1 LTHNRC
7 ETLRT
12 AARPQFFSITMSSSP
27 QLDPSDLD
35 PALSSGTALWK
46 DEVADRLAAH
56 RLRRDRRA
64 PDSDL
69 QSALFT
75 PVADDPNRAA
85 RIAAAIADRYARQ
98 PSYHDVLAA
107 QEEAERERQ
116 RLADEEARAAAAALA
131 AAQQPAPEEVATPEP
146 KPDLDHRRRY
156 IETSHRVVLHAP
168 MPAPMPRQIPSR
180 AASAHDEDAKEAVAR
195 AIARAEAEDLFNA
208 VLVEPTVPLPA
219 KLIEFPRELI
229 APRKARPRLAEGPL
243 QAVASM
249 STGDRA
255 SQLRIFEVETETIS
269 HQPPPADDP
278 VSVAPNWLNIRLDDN
293 QGPRWEFE
301 APAASP
307 FALPLHP
314 AALSRRA
321 LATAVDFACVAG
333 AFAGFAAVF
342 FFSTTHP
349 PMTRLGAEFGG
360 GIFVLLFALY
370 QWMFFTYAESTPG
383 MRAARIALCTF
394 DDTNPTRRA
403 MRLRLGAVLLAACPF
418 GLGFL
423 WAVVDEDGLGWHDRI
438 ARMYQ
443 RSY

>member
-1 LTHNRC
+1 
-7 ETLRT
+7 LRT
-12 AARPQFFSITMSSSP
+12 AAWPQFLFSIKMSSSP
-27 QLDPSDLD
+27 QIDPSDLD
-35 PALSSGTALWK
+35 PDLSSGTAPWK

-64 PDSDL
+64 PLSDS

-75 PVADDPNRAA
+75 PAVDDPNRAA

-98 PSYHDVLAA
+98 PSYRDVLAA
-107 QEEAERERQ
+107 QEEAEHQ
-116 RLADEEARAAAAALA
+116 RLADEEARATAAAAALA
-131 AAQQPAPEEVATPEP
+131 AAQQPAPEEAAAPEP
-146 KPDLDHRRRY
+146 KHDLDHRRRY

-168 MPAPMPRQIPSR
+168 MPAPMPQQMPSR
-180 AASAHDEDAKEAVAR
+180 AAAAQDEDAKEAVAR

-243 QAVASM
+243 QQAASV
-249 STGDRA
+249 SAGDSA
-255 SQLRIFEVETETIS
+255 SQLRIFEVETEAIS
-269 HQPPPADDP
+269 HQPPPPAVDS
-278 VSVAPNWLNIRLDDN
+278 VSNAPNWSNIRLDDN

-301 APAASP
+301 TPAASP

-314 AALSRRA
+314 AALSRRV

-349 PMTRLGAEFGG
+349 PMTKLGAEFGG

-423 WAVVDEDGLGWHDRI
+423 WAIVDEDGLGWHDRI